1 MKNRWLKYLLLI
13 CVQILLWN
21 FFNFSQFLMIAI
33 VPALVICFTLRR
45 SSAADMIVSFVIGFA
60 CDFFCGAPLG
70 LTSLA
75 LVAVAAF
82 RKPIVRLVMG
92 SEVFSRGEEISPY
105 RQGWSKMAITTTIL
119 TLLFLLIYVCVDT
132 AGTRPFW
139 VDLIK
144 IGASLALSTPI
155 SLYIIGLLSNHQES
169 KWR

>member
-1 MKNRWLKYLLLI
+1 MKYRWLKYLLLI
-13 CVQILLWN
+13 CVQVLLWN

-45 SSAADMIVSFVIGFA
+45 NSAVDMIVSFIIGCA

-82 RKPIVRLVMG
+82 RKPVVRLVMG

-105 RQGWSKMAITTTIL
+105 RQGWGKISITTTIL
-119 TLLFLLIYVCVDT
+119 TLIFLLIYVCVDS
-132 AGTRPFW
+132 AGTRAFW
-139 VDLIK
+139 IDLIK
-144 IGASLALSTPI
+144 VGLSLIVSTTL
-155 SLYIIGLLSNHQES
+155 SLYIISLLSYNQEQ